1 MTPDRVLRLILILAL
16 TAVRPAMSAQHL
28 NIEAK
33 LDPVALALE
42 AQVSIRTQTTELVFY
57 LADDFVIESI
67 EVDGA
72 TAPADRTSVDRLRR
86 YQIELP
92 DAETASTVIVR
103 YHGSLKPL
111 DTAMTHD
118 DTLGGL
124 PAMASEAGAYLP
136 GNSGWHPILETPFT
150 YRLESKVPGNYVA
163 VAPGTPG
170 DEQEFNG
177 FRQASFSMDNAV
189 DSIDLMVGKWVVDE
203 RIALIGETRVRLR
216 TYFDASDTSLSTAYL
231 DAAQGFIE
239 RYARQIGPYPYSIFS
254 VVSSP
259 IPTGFG
265 MPTLTYLGKTVLHY
279 PFIRDISLG
288 HEVLH
293 NWWGNGIRVDPVR
306 GNWAEGLTTFM
317 ADYAYREEQS
327 AKAAKRMRHGWL
339 RNYATLPP
347 ASERRLSEFRSRH
360 HTASATIGYGKAA
373 MMFYDLRERLGREEF
388 MAGIRLFWA
397 RHRYHSA
404 GFDELR
410 DAFETV
416 SATSLTDFFEQWLE
430 RTGAPGIRTLNAR
443 LAEGAGTE
451 LQLELSQDAEST
463 RAAPFSVSL
472 PLRIFT
478 VTETLDLRVNLSQTQ
493 QKLDIPAPSTP
504 VSVQIDPD
512 FEVWRK
518 LLPEEAPP
526 ILRDVIAAEQVAI
539 APLEPALKD
548 SLLGFA
554 RMFAEGAVKSAGAG
568 NPSSSA
574 PLIIAGSK
582 NKVARHLGTLGR
594 AARPADIAP
603 GAIEVW
609 VAPDPG
615 RRLLVIAI
623 DPALMAQ
630 AELPRLGRR
639 LRHLASYSWLS
650 LSEEGQM
657 QRGHWPNRTPSVTVS
672 K

>member
-1 MTPDRVLRLILILAL
+1 MTPDRVLRLVLILAL

-28 NIEAK
+28 DIQATV
-33 LDPVALALE
+33 DPVALALE
-42 AQVSIRTQTTELVFY
+42 AQVSIRTQTTELIFY
-57 LADDFVIESI
+57 LADDFVVESI

-72 TAPADRTSVDRLRR
+72 TVPADHASVDRLRR
-86 YQIELP
+86 FQIELP
-92 DAETASTVIVR
+92 DVETASTVIVR

-163 VAPGTPG
+163 VASGAPG
-170 DEQEFNG
+170 DEQELNG
-177 FRQASFSMDNAV
+177 FRRASFSMDKPV
-189 DSIDLMVGKWVVDE
+189 DGIDLMVGKWVVDE

-216 TYFDASDTSLSTAYL
+216 TYFEASETSLSAAYL

-239 RYARQIGPYPYSIFS
+239 RYARQIGPYPYTIFS

-265 MPTLTYLGKTVLHY
+265 MPTLTYLGKAVLHY

-327 AKAAKRMRHGWL
+327 AQAAKRMRHGWL
-339 RNYATLPP
+339 RHYATLPP

-360 HTASATIGYGKAA
+360 HTASAAIGYGKAA
-373 MMFYDLRERLGREEF
+373 MMFYDLRERLGADEF
-388 MAGIRLFWA
+388 MAGLRLFWA
-397 RHRYHSA
+397 RHRYRSA

-416 SATSLTDFFEQWLE
+416 SATSLADFFEQWLE
-430 RTGAPGIRTLNAR
+430 RTGAPEIRTLSAK
-443 LAEGAGTE
+443 LANDAGTE
-451 LQLELSQDAEST
+451 LELELSQDAKSA

-478 VTETLDLRVNLSQTQ
+478 VTDAFDLRVKLSQAQ
-493 QKLDIPAPSTP
+493 QRLDVSAPSTP

-512 FEVWRK
+512 FEVWRT

-526 ILRDVIAAEQVAI
+526 ILRDVIAAEQVLI

-548 SLLGFA
+548 SLPEFA
-554 RMFAEGAVKSAGAG
+554 RAFTEGAVKSAGART
-568 NPSSSA
+568 PASS
-574 PLIIAGSK
+574 PPIIVAGSK
-582 NKVARHLGTLGR
+582 TGVARHLDTLGR
-594 AARPADIAP
+594 AARPAQIAP
-603 GAIEVW
+603 GSIEVW
-609 VAPDPG
+609 IAPDPG
-615 RRLLVIAI
+615 RRILVISI
-623 DPALMAQ
+623 DPALAAQ
-630 AELPRLGRR
+630 ADLSRLGRR
-639 LRHLASYSWLS
+639 LRHLAAYSWVS
-650 LSEEGQM
+650 LSEEGPM
-657 QRGHWPNRTPSVTVS
+657 QRGHWPNKTPSVTVS

>member
-1 MTPDRVLRLILILAL
+1 M
-16 TAVRPAMSAQHL
+16 PAS
-28 NIEAK
+28 
-33 LDPVALALE
+33 
-42 AQVSIRTQTTELVFY
+42 
-57 LADDFVIESI
+57 
-67 EVDGA
+67 
-72 TAPADRTSVDRLRR
+72 
-86 YQIELP
+86 
-92 DAETASTVIVR
+92 
-103 YHGSLKPL
+103 GSL
-111 DTAMTHD
+111 
-118 DTLGGL
+118 
-124 PAMASEAGAYLP
+124 
-136 GNSGWHPILETPFT
+136 
-150 YRLESKVPGNYVA
+150 R
-163 VAPGTPG
+163 
-170 DEQEFNG
+170 
-177 FRQASFSMDNAV
+177 
-189 DSIDLMVGKWVVDE
+189 KWY
-203 RIALIGETRVRLR
+203 GH
-216 TYFDASDTSLSTAYL
+216 TSL
-231 DAAQGFIE
+231 
-239 RYARQIGPYPYSIFS
+239 
-254 VVSSP
+254 
-259 IPTGFG
+259 
-265 MPTLTYLGKTVLHY
+265 
-279 PFIRDISLG
+279 
-288 HEVLH
+288 
-293 NWWGNGIRVDPVR
+293 
-306 GNWAEGLTTFM
+306 
-317 ADYAYREEQS
+317 
-327 AKAAKRMRHGWL
+327 
-339 RNYATLPP
+339 LP
-347 ASERRLSEFRSRH
+347 RL
-360 HTASATIGYGKAA
+360 
-373 MMFYDLRERLGREEF
+373 
-388 MAGIRLFWA
+388 
-397 RHRYHSA
+397 
-404 GFDELR
+404 
-410 DAFETV
+410 
-416 SATSLTDFFEQWLE
+416 ATSLADFFEQWLE
-430 RTGAPGIRTLNAR
+430 RTGAPEIRTLNAR

-526 ILRDVIAAEQVAI
+526 ILRDVIAAEQVVI
-539 APLEPALKD
+539 APFEPALKD

-568 NPSSSA
+568 NPSSSP

-582 NKVARHLGTLGR
+582 NKVARPLRTLGR
-594 AARPADIAP
+594 AARPADITP